1 MEEEVEDI
9 VPCTSLVVDSLLR
22 VRTVG
27 AIWGLCAGPHKAR
40 KRGLTGIAQASHVAK
55 AVTKY
60 SFQCVSMHLDFFCW
74 CLISQLSLESVGKS
88 ISSVCYICTCIS
100 HCRAA
105 NPLVFGD
112 YPITKKKNVGSR
124 LPIFSNRESK
134 LVKGS
139 FDFLGIVHYFTI
151 YIKDNSGS
159 LKQKLRDF
167 NADMAKT
174 CMFFTCHWSQ
184 PN

>member
-40 KRGLTGIAQASHVAK
+40 KRGLTGIAQASHVGK
-55 AVTKY
+55 QHGY
-60 SFQCVSMHLDFFCW
+60 IGVSLYAFGPVPLTNSIEDVITTERAYDFFLGW
-74 CLISQLSLESVGKS
+74 
-88 ISSVCYICTCIS
+88 
-100 HCRAA
+100 AA

-139 FDFLGIVHYFTI
+139 FDFLGIVHI
-151 YIKDNSGS
+151 GGRRAIHHW
-159 LKQKLRDF
+159 
-167 NADMAKT
+167 KT
-174 CMFFTCHWSQ
+174 CQGWNTYMHTLGACLML
-184 PN
+184 